1 MTKQPTLPGTLEPR
15 GLSRVG
21 ASLYIGISAT
31 KFDQLVN
38 EGRMP
43 GPKRIDGRK
52 VWDRKALDEAFWA
65 LPEEGSVAEENPW
78 DQPL

>member
-1 MTKQPTLPGTLEPR
+1 MPKRPMLPGGLEPR

-31 KFDQLVN
+31 KFDQLVT

-43 GPKRIDGRK
+43 TPKRIDGRK
-52 VWDRKALDEAFWA
+52 IWDRRALDEAFWA
-65 LPEEGSVAEENPW
+65 LPDEGDVTDVNPW
-78 DQPL
+78 DNLL